1 MTAAIKVGRV
11 SAEADLTDFCQAQY
25 PRLVGTLALYCGD
38 RLVAEELAQE
48 TLARV
53 CAQWTRVSDMTA
65 PAGWTHRVAINLA
78 NSRFRR
84 LAAERRAKERAEAGS
99 SSADDIDDIDNLADA
114 VAIRTAVSRLPVR
127 QRTALVLRYYADL
140 PVEQVATHL
149 RTTPGA
155 VHQLT
160 HRALETL
167 RSTFDVTDHAA
178 SALEARDA
186 H

>member
-1 MTAAIKVGRV
+1 M
-11 SAEADLTDFCQAQY
+11 SEADLTDFCQIQY

-48 TLARV
+48 TLARA
-53 CAQWTRVSDMTA
+53 CAQWVHVSEMSA

-84 LAAERRAKERAEAGS
+84 LAAERRAHDRAQGRLHA
-99 SSADDIDDIDNLADA
+99 ADDAADPADA

-140 PVEQVATHL
+140 PVEQVADHL
-149 RTTPGA
+149 HVTAGA

-178 SALEARDA
+178 PSLEVRHAN
-186 H
+186 

>member
-11 SAEADLTDFCQAQY
+11 RAVPDLTQFCQAQY

-48 TLARV
+48 TLARA
-53 CAQWTRVSDMTA
+53 CAQWARVSAMAA

-84 LAAERRAKERAEAGS
+84 LAAERRARDRAEARS
-99 SSADDIDDIDNLADA
+99 HVADDPADLADA

-140 PVEQVATHL
+140 PAEQVADHL
-149 RTTPGA
+149 HVTAGA

-167 RSTFDVTDHAA
+167 RATFDVTDHAPP
-178 SALEARDA
+178 SLEARDA
-186 H
+186 N

>member
-1 MTAAIKVGRV
+1 MAAAIEMNRV
-11 SAEADLTDFCQAQY
+11 SAALDLTQFCRTEY

-48 TLARV
+48 TLARA
-53 CAQWTRVSDMTA
+53 CAQWARVSDMTT

-84 LAAERRAKERAEAGS
+84 LAAERRAQDRAQTWSDA
-99 SSADDIDDIDNLADA
+99 ADGPADLADA
-114 VAIRTAVSRLPVR
+114 VAIRTAVSGLPVR

-140 PVEQVATHL
+140 PVEQVAAHL
-149 RTTPGA
+149 HTTAGA

-160 HRALETL
+160 HRALEKL
-167 RSTFDVTDHAA
+167 RSTFDVSEQPAP
-178 SALEARDA
+178 ALETRHAS
-186 H
+186 

>member
-11 SAEADLTDFCQAQY
+11 SAEADLTHFCQAQY

-48 TLARV
+48 ALARA
-53 CAQWTRVSDMTA
+53 CAQWSRVSTMTT

-84 LAAERRAKERAEAGS
+84 LAAERRARERAKAQFVATEGA
-99 SSADDIDDIDNLADA
+99 ADVADA
-114 VAIRTAVSRLPVR
+114 MAIRSAVSRLPVR

-140 PVEQVATHL
+140 PVEQVADHL
-149 RTTPGA
+149 HTTAGA

-160 HRALETL
+160 HRALQTL

-178 SALEARDA
+178 SSLEVSDA
-186 H
+186 N

>member
-11 SAEADLTDFCQAQY
+11 SAQADLTHFCQSQY

-48 TLARV
+48 TLARA
-53 CAQWTRVSDMTA
+53 CAQWSRVSSMTA
-65 PAGWTHRVAINLA
+65 PAGWAYRVAINLA

-84 LAAERRAKERAEAGS
+84 LAAERRAKDRVEARANA
-99 SSADDIDDIDNLADA
+99 ADAALDPADA

-140 PVEQVATHL
+140 PVEQVANHL
-149 RTTPGA
+149 HVTAGA

-167 RSTFDVTDHAA
+167 RATFDVTDHA
-178 SALEARDA
+178 SSSLEARDA
-186 H
+186 N